1 MMIRERFIRIQNPR
15 ESLPEPT
22 EIKKV
27 SRSMNLVQSPPN
39 TAVSPNKLLLLKRRV
54 SSPIKIQCRDSTNPS
69 EPDVLKSRVL
79 TDLEAAKL
87 NQLD

>member
-1 MMIRERFIRIQNPR
+1 
-15 ESLPEPT
+15 
-22 EIKKV
+22 
-27 SRSMNLVQSPPN
+27 MNLVQSPPN
-39 TAVSPNKLLLLKRRV
+39 TAVSPNKLLLLERRV
-54 SSPIKIQCRDSTNPS
+54 LVTDQNTMSTQNEHPS